1 MQRAARP
8 SRSGRR
14 HEAGRRTNA
23 ERLRVPKRHGP
34 IGIPEDA
41 PAAPLIVVRAHRPHG
56 DVVLSGDDTKN
67 GRRYLE
73 RAQRWFETQ
82 PEQLDLGLA
91 DVDEIR
97 CEEIRRFTTASEAWA
112 TEGLTPLRSFRI
124 RYVAP
129 ITTKRGRVTTPPAI
143 AGKRYSSGVGVERR
157 AVSSFVLRA
166 ATEGNETSRGYAL
179 THVEPTYVAE
189 VELRPIDEAALANVR
204 AAVSR
209 LSPTVESTFDV
220 LLAHALELAPD
231 HDGNYTLEIDAVL
244 DAQGVQPKRGRD
256 GYKAGHRPDD
266 RVRTVNDARALD
278 QTFVASTPL
287 RHRGRRARDWQR
299 VISIQAW
306 RLLDVIGDVGEIDL
320 TAIDPEQVVAL
331 RYTFGPWFG
340 PFKSAHEQAKLTVPR
355 RLLELP
361 AVSPAQT
368 IGRYFF
374 QRAGEADGQGR
385 IFRVVR
391 GLLADLGWKYRPG
404 SPKEVRDRL
413 EGALQKLESERI
425 VASWDYLDDTGDL
438 GRKGWLDRWLGF
450 RLWVR
455 LG

>member
-1 MQRAARP
+1 VI
-8 SRSGRR
+8 
-14 HEAGRRTNA
+14 N
-23 ERLRVPKRHGP
+23 
-34 IGIPEDA
+34 EDA
-41 PAAPLIVVRAHRPHG
+41 PVDGELVLYALRPHG
-56 DVVLSGDDTKN
+56 DVVLWGDNNEN
-67 GRRYLE
+67 GRTYIE

-82 PEQLDLGLA
+82 PEQLALGLA
-91 DVDEIR
+91 DVDEMR
-97 CEEIRRFTTASEAWA
+97 REEIRRFTAASEAWA
-112 TEGLTPLRSFRI
+112 TEGLTPPRSFRI
-124 RYVAP
+124 RYVAS
-129 ITTKRGRVTTPPAI
+129 IAITKRGRATSPPAI

-179 THVEPTYVAE
+179 THIEPTHIAE
-189 VELRPIDEAALANVR
+189 VELRPIDETALANVR

-220 LLAHALELAPD
+220 LLAHALESAPD

-266 RVRTVNDARALD
+266 RVRTVNDARTLD
-278 QTFVASTPL
+278 QSFVASAPV

-299 VISIQAW
+299 VVAIQAW
-306 RLLDVIGDVGEIDL
+306 RLLDVAGDVGEIDL

-340 PFKSAHEQAKLTVPR
+340 PFKSAHEQVKLTVPR

-361 AVSPAQT
+361 AVSPAQA

-374 QRAGEADGQGR
+374 QRAGQADGQGR

-391 GLLADLGWKYRPG
+391 YLIAELGWKHRPG
-404 SPKEVRDRL
+404 SPKELRDRL

-425 VASWDYLDDTGDL
+425 ILAWDYLDNAADL
-438 GRKGWLDRWLGF
+438 SRKGWLDRWLGF